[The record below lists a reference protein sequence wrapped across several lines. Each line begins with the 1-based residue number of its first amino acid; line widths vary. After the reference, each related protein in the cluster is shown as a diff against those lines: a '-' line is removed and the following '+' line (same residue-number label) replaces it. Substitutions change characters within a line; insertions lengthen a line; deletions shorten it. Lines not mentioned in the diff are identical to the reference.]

1 MMASR
6 RAHVRGIT
14 FWDTLWQDIR
24 FGCRTLRR
32 SPGYTAA
39 AISVLALGI
48 GANTAMFSVIRG
60 VLLAPLPFPKGHE
73 LVLVQQSAPAS
84 NVDDAGVSIQEL
96 DDYRSRL
103 QSVRDLVEFHSMSFV
118 LLNQGEPDRIQAAVV
133 SANFFDMLGVRPLL
147 GRTFRK
153 GDDDIGAEAVLV
165 LSHEYWQSKFGG
177 EAGVIGRVLRMNNR
191 PHTVVGVLPPFP
203 QYPVESDVYMSTSAC
218 PFRAGSQTNPQ
229 QGHRSFAAL
238 RVFGRL
244 ADGAAVDRATAEV
257 KTVAESFNAAHAGD
271 HEATGS
277 RGLTGRAA
285 SLQEELTA
293 DSRPLLLALGASTL
307 LILILACAN
316 VANLALALSM
326 RRVREL
332 GLRTA
337 LGAGRA
343 RLFRQLATES
353 LIVAAAGG
361 VLGLALAYATLGL
374 LVEFVGRFTPRTG
387 QIGIDGGVLLFALAV
402 TVATG
407 LVFGARPAM
416 AGEGGP
422 HGGAARRQRAG
433 RREPA
438 EAAPAG
444 RARGGAGRRLVR
456 PAGRRGADD
465 REPLPHL
472 GRATRLSQR
481 QRADRG
487 LLRQLQPDEHAGR
500 SAPRP
505 GTDPRDAPLDAR
517 RPRRRPHQRRPA
529 GERHAGPG
537 DRHGRRA
544 AGRRR
549 AAARSG
555 PQRRQRRVL
564 RSARGEDARRP
575 RLPRQRHADNPP
587 VAIINRTMAAFWGG
601 SDPIGGRFTVGPAQ
615 NRVTRTV
622 VGVVED
628 FRLYGASERAIEAQF
643 YIPYTQV
650 PFPAGRLLVRSHGN
664 GGPMEAAIRTAVHGA
679 DAQLPVEEVR
689 TLDQLRRERLTSPGV
704 TTALLAI
711 FASVALAIT
720 LAGLAGLV
728 STSVSQR
735 TREFGLRIALGA
747 SRGSVLRMVLSQGT
761 WLVLAGIGLGAAGAF
776 WFAKLISR
784 YLFATPPTD
793 PVAYALV
800 ALVLVGAALVA
811 TFGPALRATT
821 VDPLVTLKDG

>member
-1 MMASR
+1 MP
-6 RAHVRGIT
+6 GIT

-39 AISVLALGI
+39 AVTVLALGI

-60 VLLAPLPFPKGHE
+60 VLLAPLPFPQGHE
-73 LVLVQQSAPAS
+73 LVLVQQSARAS

-96 DDYRSRL
+96 DDYRARL
-103 QSVRDLVEFHSMSFV
+103 KSVGDLVEHHSMSFV

-133 SANFFDMLGVRPLL
+133 SANFFDMLGVRPLI
-147 GRTFRK
+147 GRTFRT
-153 GDDDIGAEAVLV
+153 GDDAIGAEAVLV
-165 LSHEYWQSKFGG
+165 LSHEYWLSKFGG
-177 EAGVIGRVLRMNNR
+177 EAGVLGRVLRMNNR

-203 QYPVESDVYMSTSAC
+203 QYPVASDVYMSTSAC
-218 PFRAGSQTNPQ
+218 PFRAGAQTNPR

-244 ADGAAVDRATAEV
+244 ADGVTVDRATADV
-257 KTVAESFNAAHAGD
+257 KTVAESFNQAYAGD

-277 RGLTGRAA
+277 RGLSGRAA
-285 SLQEELTA
+285 SLQGELTA
-293 DSRPLLLALGASTL
+293 ESRPLLLALGASTL

-337 LGAGRA
+337 LGAGRV

-361 VLGLALAYATLGL
+361 MLGLGLAYATQNL
-374 LVEFVGRFTPRTG
+374 LVEFVGRFTPRAD

-402 TVATG
+402 SVATG
-407 LVFGARPAM
+407 LVFGAKPAM
-416 AGEGGP
+416 AAESGLLVSLREGSAQAGES
-422 HGGAARRQRAG
+422 RQRQRVRAG
-433 RREPA
+433 LVVAQVAVSFVLLVGAGLMIQSLYRIASMPLGYRSDNVLTAAYFGNFSRMSTPA
-438 EAAPAG
+438 EAHRVQG
-444 RARGGAGRRLVR
+444 RIL
-456 PAGRRGADD
+456 
-465 REPLPHL
+465 ETL
-472 GRATRLSQR
+472 RAT
-481 QRADRG
+481 
-487 LLRQLQPDEHAGR
+487 
-500 SAPRP
+500 P
-505 GTDPRDAPLDAR
+505 GV
-517 RPRRRPHQRRPA
+517 
-529 GERHAGPG
+529 
-537 DRHGRRA
+537 
-544 AGRRR
+544 R
-549 AAARSG
+549 AAALTNAVPQASVTPGQVIVTVEGRPAADGVRLEADPNLASDGYFDLLEVKRLGGRDFLPGDTLDG
-555 PQRRQRRVL
+555 PR
-564 RSARGEDARRP
+564 
-575 RLPRQRHADNPP
+575 

-601 SDPIGGRFTVGPAQ
+601 SDPIGGRFTVGSPQ

-643 YIPYTQV
+643 YLPYTQV
-650 PFPAGRLLVRSHGN
+650 NGPIGRLLVRSHAN

-747 SRGSVLRMVLSQGT
+747 SRGAVLRMVLSQGT
-761 WLVLAGIGLGAAGAF
+761 WLVVAGIALGAAGAY
-776 WFAKLISR
+776 WFARLISR
-784 YLFATPPTD
+784 FLFATPPTD
-793 PVAYALV
+793 PVAYVLV

-811 TFGPALRATT
+811 TVGPAIRATT
-821 VDPLVTLKDG
+821 VDPLTTLKDT

>member
-1 MMASR
+1 MR
-6 RAHVRGIT
+6 IT

-24 FGCRTLRR
+24 FGGRTLRR

-39 AISVLALGI
+39 AVCVLALGI

-60 VLLAPLPFPKGHE
+60 VLLAPLPFPKGDE

-84 NVDDAGVSIQEL
+84 NVADAAVSIQEL
-96 DDYRSRL
+96 DDYRARL
-103 QSVRDLVEFHSMSFV
+103 QSVRNLVEFHSMSFV

-153 GDDDIGAEAVLV
+153 GDDDIGADAVLV

-177 EAGVIGRVLRMNNR
+177 EGGVIGRVLRMNNR

-203 QYPVESDVYMSTSAC
+203 QYPVASDVYMSTSAC

-244 ADGAAVDRATAEV
+244 AGGASVDRATAEV
-257 KTVAESFNAAHAGD
+257 RTVAESFNAAHAAD

-285 SLQEELTA
+285 SLQDELTA

-337 LGAGRA
+337 LGAGRG

-361 VLGLALAYATLGL
+361 VLGLALAYGTLGL
-374 LVEFVGRFTPRTG
+374 LVQFVGRFTPRTE
-387 QIGIDGGVLLFALAV
+387 QIAIDGGVLLFALAV

-416 AGEGGP
+416 AGE
-422 HGGAARRQRAG
+422 AALMTALRDGSAQAGESRQRQRLRAG
-433 RREPA
+433 LVVAQVAVSFILLVGAGLLIQSLYRLASVPLGYRGDHVTTAAYFGNFSRMNTPA
-438 EAAPAG
+438 EAHRVQG
-444 RARGGAGRRLVR
+444 QML
-456 PAGRRGADD
+456 
-465 REPLPHL
+465 E
-472 GRATRLSQR
+472 T
-481 QRADRG
+481 
-487 LLRQLQPDEHAGR
+487 LR
-500 SAPRP
+500 STP
-505 GTDPRDAPLDAR
+505 GV
-517 RPRRRPHQRRPA
+517 
-529 GERHAGPG
+529 
-537 DRHGRRA
+537 
-544 AGRRR
+544 R
-549 AAARSG
+549 AAALTNAV
-555 PQRRQRRVL
+555 PQASVTPGQAIVTVEGRPAADGL
-564 RSARGEDARRP
+564 RLEADPNVASDGYFDLLEVKMLGGRDFRP
-575 RLPRQRHADNPP
+575 GDTFDGAP
-587 VAIINRTMAAFWGG
+587 VAIINRTMARFWGG
-601 SDPIGGRFTVGPAQ
+601 ADPIGGRFTVGPAN

-622 VGVVED
+622 VGIVED

-643 YIPYTQV
+643 YIPHTQV
-650 PFPAGRLLVRSHGN
+650 PFPAGRLLVRSQDISA
-664 GGPMEAAIRTAVHGA
+664 PMEAAIRTAVHGA

-704 TTALLAI
+704 TTALLAM
-711 FASVALAIT
+711 FAAVALAIT
-720 LAGLAGLV
+720 LTGLAGLV
-728 STSVSQR
+728 GTSVSQR
-735 TREFGLRIALGA
+735 TREFGLRIALGS
-747 SRGSVLRMVLSQGT
+747 SRGAVLRMVLRQGT
-761 WLVLAGIGLGAAGAF
+761 VLVLAGIALGAAGAL
-776 WFAKLISR
+776 WFARLISR

-800 ALVLVGAALVA
+800 ALVLVAAALGA
-811 TFGPALRATT
+811 TFGPALRATA
-821 VDPLVTLKDG
+821 VDPLVTLKDP

>member
-1 MMASR
+1 MMAPAR
-6 RAHVRGIT
+6 RPRANIT

-96 DDYRSRL
+96 DDYRARL

-133 SANFFDMLGVRPLL
+133 SANFFDMLGVRPL

-165 LSHEYWQSKFGG
+165 LSHEDWQSKFGG

-203 QYPVESDVYMSTSAC
+203 QYPVASDVYMSHVAPARSGRVADQ
-218 PFRAGSQTNPQ
+218 SQ

-244 ADGAAVDRATAEV
+244 ADGATVDRATAEV
-257 KTVAESFNAAHAGD
+257 RTVAESFNAAYAAD

-285 SLQEELTA
+285 SLQDELTA

-337 LGAGRA
+337 LGAGRM

-361 VLGLALAYATLGL
+361 AVGVALAYATLGL
-374 LVEFVGRFTPRTG
+374 LVEFVGRFTPRTD
-387 QIGIDGGVLLFALAV
+387 QIAIDGGVLLFALAV

-416 AGEGGP
+416 AGE
-422 HGGAARRQRAG
+422 AALMVALRDGSAQAGDSLQKQRLRAG
-433 RREPA
+433 LVVA
-438 EAAPAG
+438 QVAVSFVLLV
-444 RARGGAGRRLVR
+444 GAGLMIESLYRFSS
-456 PAGRRGADD
+456 
-465 REPLPHL
+465 
-472 GRATRLSQR
+472 RAARLSQR
-481 QRADRG
+481 PRAR
-487 LLRQLQPDEHAGR
+487 
-500 SAPRP
+500 PRP
-505 GTDPRDAPLDAR
+505 TSATS
-517 RPRRRPHQRRPA
+517 A
-529 GERHAGPG
+529 G
-537 DRHGRRA
+537 
-544 AGRRR
+544 
-549 AAARSG
+549 
-555 PQRRQRRVL
+555 
-564 RSARGEDARRP
+564 
-575 RLPRQRHADNPP
+575 
-587 VAIINRTMAAFWGG
+587 
-601 SDPIGGRFTVGPAQ
+601 
-615 NRVTRTV
+615 
-622 VGVVED
+622 
-628 FRLYGASERAIEAQF
+628 
-643 YIPYTQV
+643 
-650 PFPAGRLLVRSHGN
+650 
-664 GGPMEAAIRTAVHGA
+664 
-679 DAQLPVEEVR
+679 
-689 TLDQLRRERLTSPGV
+689 
-704 TTALLAI
+704 
-711 FASVALAIT
+711 
-720 LAGLAGLV
+720 
-728 STSVSQR
+728 
-735 TREFGLRIALGA
+735 
-747 SRGSVLRMVLSQGT
+747 
-761 WLVLAGIGLGAAGAF
+761 
-776 WFAKLISR
+776 
-784 YLFATPPTD
+784 
-793 PVAYALV
+793 
-800 ALVLVGAALVA
+800 
-811 TFGPALRATT
+811 
-821 VDPLVTLKDG
+821 